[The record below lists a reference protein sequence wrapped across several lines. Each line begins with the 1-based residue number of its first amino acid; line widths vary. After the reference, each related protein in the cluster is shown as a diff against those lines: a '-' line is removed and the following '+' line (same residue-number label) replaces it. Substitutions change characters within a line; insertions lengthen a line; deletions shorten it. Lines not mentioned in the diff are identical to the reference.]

1 MNSKRAYYK
10 EFVDRRLRFV
20 MLIYFVICLV
30 MFGFVLYDSFFYHLP
45 FHYILFFILA
55 ILMSLL
61 IKRTQKI
68 QWDEKDKKIV
78 RENTVVGIIIIIA
91 AVAVRVFLLPRIL
104 GGFHVIYLSDALFL
118 IIMGWSFGRAR
129 MLSGR
134 IDEEAFNSFLEKQSS
149 TP

>member
-1 MNSKRAYYK
+1 
-10 EFVDRRLRFV
+10 
-20 MLIYFVICLV
+20 

-68 QWDEKDKKIV
+68 QWDEKVKKIV
-78 RENTVVGIIIIIA
+78 RENTVVGIVIIIA

>member
-20 MLIYFVICLV
+20 MMIYFVICLA

-78 RENTVVGIIIIIA
+78 RENTVVGIVIIIA